1 MRRVS
6 LVLSLLC
13 LLLAACSSPAVEDP
27 GQQQEQ
33 ALGLPAESSG
43 EEPSKGERIPFSEGQ
58 LYAVAHL
65 GYLKM
70 TDYDFYREAYLDG
83 DPPIHYF
90 SAGDYYLVIPRYGGM
105 ALELYYNDIET
116 SAAALVY
123 EDGDCRP
130 FILQCNAS
138 DIFPDATIRLTY
150 EGESAEF
157 SPFISL
163 MDGSFDIGERG
174 LLLTKED

>member
-1 MRRVS
+1 MKRGFCF
-6 LVLSLLC
+6 LMLLPLC
-13 LLLAACSSPAVEDP
+13 LLLSGCSSPA
-27 GQQQEQ
+27 
-33 ALGLPAESSG
+33 AES
-43 EEPSKGERIPFSEGQ
+43 PSKRNQISFAGDQ

-70 TDYDFYREAYLDG
+70 TDYDFYREAYLDS

-90 SAGDYYLVIPRYGGM
+90 SAGDYYLVIPRYDGM
-105 ALELYYNDIET
+105 GLALYRNDLET

-138 DIFPDATIRLTY
+138 DIFPDATIRLTW

-157 SPFISL
+157 SPFLSL
-163 MDGSFDIGERG
+163 MDGSLDIGERG
-174 LLLTKED
+174 LLLTKEEG